1 MLYLDKVYGET
12 EITEPIILDLM
23 HSCTMERLKGIDQA
37 GYFEPYFPNTKHN
50 RFEHSL
56 GVYILLKNFG
66 ASLEEQISG
75 LIHDVSHSAFSH
87 VTDGVLKNSSSEK
100 EDHQD
105 NIFEQFVKNSEI
117 PKILVKYN
125 IDVNYI
131 LNDDNFLLKEQKLP
145 ELCADR
151 IDYILRDSFCFGVNA
166 NPKFFLDNLFVE
178 NNKWIFKN
186 FEVAKKFA
194 ELFKEMNDDYYS
206 GLVNAVMCQTVGD
219 YLRYSLTKGYIGESD
234 LYTDDNTVL
243 SILNKYHQEDE
254 KLKLFFDGMNN
265 KVGYKNDPND
275 FDILIRNK
283 SRIVD
288 PLFYKGSEIKR
299 FSELNPSWNVV
310 VNQDLQPK
318 EYFLKFER

>member
-12 EITEPIILDLM
+12 EITEPVILDLI
-23 HSCTMERLKGIDQA
+23 HSCTIERLKGIDQA

-151 IDYILRDSFCFGVNA
+151 IDYILRDAWHN
-166 NPKFFLDNLFVE
+166 
-178 NNKWIFKN
+178 
-186 FEVAKKFA
+186 
-194 ELFKEMNDDYYS
+194 
-206 GLVNAVMCQTVGD
+206 
-219 YLRYSLTKGYIGESD
+219 
-234 LYTDDNTVL
+234 
-243 SILNKYHQEDE
+243 
-254 KLKLFFDGMNN
+254 
-265 KVGYKNDPND
+265 
-275 FDILIRNK
+275 
-283 SRIVD
+283 
-288 PLFYKGSEIKR
+288 
-299 FSELNPSWNVV
+299 
-310 VNQDLQPK
+310 
-318 EYFLKFER
+318 